1 MDFRLTEEQQMF
13 YEQALRFF
21 RKEIAPYAEAYDDK
35 HEFCWPAWRKL
46 GEQGY
51 LGLHL
56 PEEFGGSG
64 ADVLTTCLA
73 HQAAGRAGV
82 DGGLTLAWGAHTFL
96 CMDTLYKW
104 GSEAQRRKYVPRLAS
119 GEWVGAM
126 GLTEPGA
133 GSDAAGVQTTAVRQG
148 DKYILNGAKMF
159 ITNGPIA
166 DVLVVYATV
175 DKSLKHMGLTAFIVE
190 KDFPGFAVGK
200 QLNKLCVRSSTTS
213 ELIFEECEVPAENRL
228 GDEGAGFLMAMGTV
242 EWDRSALLAPMVGAA
257 ESVIELCCRYAKDRQ
272 QFGKPIATFPA
283 IKHMLADMK
292 IFAEAARM
300 HVYRIACKKD
310 QGADLSHLEASA
322 SKLFVGDWGMMT
334 ADRAVQ
340 IHGGYGLMH
349 EYPVERFFRDSRLG
363 PIGGGTS
370 EIQRTIIARMLM
382 QQLP

>member
-21 RKEIAPYAEAYDDK
+21 RKEVAPYAEQYDDK
-35 HEFCWPAWRKL
+35 HEFCWPAWKKL

-56 PEEFGGSG
+56 PEEVGGSG

-73 HQAAGRAGV
+73 HEAAGRAGC
-82 DGGLTLAWGAHTFL
+82 DGGLTLAWGAHSFL

-104 GSEAQRRKYVPRLAS
+104 GNPEQRQRYVPKLAS
-119 GEWVGAM
+119 GAWVGAM

-133 GSDAAGVQTTAVRQG
+133 GSDAAGVQTTAVRKG
-148 DKYILNGAKMF
+148 DKYLLNGTKMF

-166 DVLVVYATV
+166 DVLVVYATI
-175 DKSLKHMGLTAFIVE
+175 DKNLKHMGLTGFVVE
-190 KDFPGFAVGK
+190 KGFKGFAVGK
-200 QLNKLCVRSSTTS
+200 QLNKMCVRTSTTS
-213 ELIFEECEVPAENRL
+213 ELIFEDCEVPVENRL
-228 GDEGAGFLMAMGTV
+228 GDEGAGFFMAMGTV
-242 EWDRSALLAPMVGAA
+242 EWDRSALLAPMVGGA
-257 ESVIELCCRYAKDRQ
+257 EFALEVCARYAKDRY

-283 IKHMLADMK
+283 VKHMLADMK

-300 HVYRIACKKD
+300 LVYRIACKKD
-310 QGADLSHLEASA
+310 QGGELSHLEAS
-322 SKLFVGDWGMMT
+322 STKLWVGDYGMMC

-349 EYPVERFFRDSRLG
+349 EYPVERFFRDTRLG
-363 PIGGGTS
+363 SIGGGTS
-370 EIQRTIIARMLM
+370 EIQRTIIARMMM